1 MLIWCSTNNCITFG
15 VFEVSVVL
23 LRDTAAQTKV
33 MRLVQKF
40 LGEGPR
46 SVLGIGAHY
55 VGPYLKT

>member
-1 MLIWCSTNNCITFG
+1 
-15 VFEVSVVL
+15 
-23 LRDTAAQTKV
+23 

-46 SVLGIGAHY
+46 SVLGIEAHY